1 MPTSGN
7 PNLHVSDFSQMP
19 DQIVLDLINEEN
31 SSSLTLELVEFGKP
45 FIAGLPEANTEME
58 VTAKDGSGYKG
69 SVTVAYD
76 RLDIQGFVPI
86 MVGSDLVLP
95 VGDAE
100 KFSDLIPEINVALG
114 INLTEDDYVDGDIG
128 EWLGVPNET
137 QDITIPMH
145 ADSYVFIG
153 SLTLTL
159 ESEDILLSEVIV
171 NQILQGLNYPE
182 TPEVNIEDE
191 MTGALDGFDAE
202 LEP

>member
-1 MPTSGN
+1 MPT
-7 PNLHVSDFSQMP
+7 PHVSDFSKMP

-45 FIAGLPEANTEME
+45 FIASMAEANTELE

-69 SVTVAYD
+69 SVTVAYN
-76 RLDIQGFVPI
+76 RLDVQGFVPI
-86 MVGSDLVLP
+86 MVGSGLVLP
-95 VGDAE
+95 VGDAV

-114 INLTEDDYVDGDIG
+114 INLTEGDYVDGDIG
-128 EWLGVPNET
+128 EWAGTLNET
-137 QDITIPMH
+137 KEIVIPMH
-145 ADSYVFIG
+145 AESYVFTG
-153 SLTLTL
+153 GLTLTL
-159 ESEDILLSEVIV
+159 VTDDILLSEVIV
-171 NQILQGLNYPE
+171 NHILNGLNYPE